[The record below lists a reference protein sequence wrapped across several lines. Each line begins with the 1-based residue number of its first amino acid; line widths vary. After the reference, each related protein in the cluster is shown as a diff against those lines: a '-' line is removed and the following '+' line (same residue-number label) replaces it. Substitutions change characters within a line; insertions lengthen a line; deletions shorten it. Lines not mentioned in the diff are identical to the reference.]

1 MRLTIHRGA
10 NQVGGICIEIAC
22 GETTIIIDA
31 GLPLD
36 HDNQKT
42 VESVLPQPLF
52 DDLQKGKKKV
62 DAVLLSHAHMDHYG
76 LINSFPAG
84 TKFYCG
90 EATADLINITNRT
103 QARPTVQEPVITF
116 QPWREFKIGDFS
128 IKPFLMDH
136 SAFGANGFLVSANGK
151 SIFFT
156 GDFRGHGRKSKL
168 LQRLIEKP
176 PKVDALLMEGT
187 LIGERASEQTV
198 SEAELEEKFLNE
210 MADNSGIVLVTT
222 SSQNIDRLV
231 TIFRAAKRSG
241 RMFIIDFYTAE
252 ILEILK
258 KYANL
263 PNAEWPRIRVC
274 YPGPLAKR
282 FEQLGLQEILSKHSA
297 NGIKWTRINEIR
309 ERVVMLIRPG
319 FMPNIKRSINL
330 EGAVWIYSMWR
341 GYLERSK
348 PLKNMKKYLEDKGV
362 KFCFMHTSGHA
373 TISDLKS
380 LVEAMKPAFVIPIH
394 SFYPEKYEQ
403 YFDNVKQLGDGE
415 EFSL

>member
-1 MRLTIHRGA
+1 MRLIIHRGS
-10 NQVGGICIEIAC
+10 NQVGGICIEIAY
-22 GETTIIIDA
+22 GGTTIIIDA

-36 HDNQKT
+36 HDNQQSA
-42 VESVLPQPLF
+42 ESVLPQPLF

-76 LINSFPAG
+76 LIDNFPAG

-90 EATADLINITNRT
+90 EATADLINITNRLH
-103 QARPTVQEPVITF
+103 AMPTVHDPITTF
-116 QPWREFKIGDFS
+116 QPWREFKIGPFC
-128 IKPFLMDH
+128 IKPYLMDH

-168 LQRLIEKP
+168 LKRLIDNP
-176 PKVDALLMEGT
+176 PKANALLMEGT

-210 MADNSGIVLVTT
+210 MDDGSGIVIVTT

-231 TIFRAAKRSG
+231 TVFRAAKRSG

-274 YPGPLAKR
+274 FPGPLAKR
-282 FEQLGLQEILSKHSA
+282 FEQLGLQEILARHRA
-297 NGIKWTRINEIR
+297 NGIRWTRINEIR
-309 ERVVMLIRPG
+309 ERAVMLMRPG
-319 FMPNIKRSINL
+319 FLPHLKRSINL

-341 GYLERSK
+341 GYLDRSK
-348 PLKNMKKYLEDKGV
+348 PLKNMKNYLEDKGV
-362 KFCFMHTSGHA
+362 KFCAMHTSGHA

-380 LVEAMKPAFVIPIH
+380 LVEAMRPESVIPIH
-394 SFYPEKYEQ
+394 SFYPENYER
-403 YFDNVKQLGDGE
+403 YFDNVIKLDDGE